1 MICTLSWM
9 TRPALAVLLTLA
21 LAACAASPTPYQLAG
36 EEGGYADQQIES
48 DRYRVS
54 FEGNAATSRE
64 TVENYALYRAAELT
78 LASGNDYFKVVSK
91 EVEPII
97 GGVRGVTPGFG
108 IGIGGGNVG
117 FGVSSTFGGG
127 RPDYSYVTYLD
138 IVVYEG
144 EKPEEDRDAYGAF
157 DVIERL
163 KTTVVP
169 AAEDSAGD
177 ENAETS
183 EG

>member
-1 MICTLSWM
+1 M
-9 TRPALAVLLTLA
+9 TRITTAALLTA
-21 LAACAASPTPYQLAG
+21 VLAACSASPTPYQVAG
-36 EEGGYADQQIES
+36 EDGGYADQQIES

-64 TVENYALYRAAELT
+64 TVEDFALYRAAELT
-78 LASGNDYFKVVSK
+78 LQTGNDYFKVVSK

-97 GGVRGVTPGFG
+97 GSVRGITPGIG

-127 RPDYSYVTYLD
+127 RPDYSYITYLD
-138 IVVYEG
+138 IIVYEG
-144 EKPEEDRDAYGAF
+144 EKPKDDREAYTAF

-163 KTTVVP
+163 KP
-169 AAEDSAGD
+169 KIGSPSEEGGEGAE
-177 ENAETS
+177 
-183 EG
+183 